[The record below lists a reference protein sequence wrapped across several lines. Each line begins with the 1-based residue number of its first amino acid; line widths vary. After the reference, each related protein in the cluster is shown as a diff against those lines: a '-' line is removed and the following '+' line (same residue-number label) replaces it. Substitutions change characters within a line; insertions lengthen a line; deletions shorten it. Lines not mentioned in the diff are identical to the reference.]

1 MLCQLKIVEKDAI
14 EKEEMETV
22 EVEEKDKE
30 GNVVK
35 TEQ

>member
-1 MLCQLKIVEKDAI
+1 MVEKDAI